1 MKRYLLGDIGGTNA
15 RFALAEEG
23 ADDQPLVFRHKA
35 SFATADYRSLEDAL
49 SRFLSDIQR
58 PPLDAAAICAAGP
71 LLSEGGT
78 DRIRMTNC
86 PWDISSGA
94 IAQVTGCAHP
104 RLMNDFTALAL
115 AIPELPAEALHA
127 VGDGV
132 AEVGRPIALL
142 GAGTGLGVAS
152 LVHDG
157 TRYIPVPGEGG
168 HVDLPVTDEFEIEI
182 LRRFMARFGRVSVE
196 RVLSGPGLVSL
207 YEVLGE
213 LRRRPVEVGLT
224 PEEVAAHAG
233 DGSCP
238 IAVEAVSF
246 FCGWLGSVAGN
257 LALTLWASG
266 GIYIGGGIVPG
277 WVVSRSGLFDEA
289 HFRRRFE
296 AKGRFAEHLAGFPVH
311 VILAEEPAFF
321 GLAAAAREASR

>member
-15 RFALAEEG
+15 RFALAEEENG
-23 ADDQPLVFRHKA
+23 QPLALRHKT
-35 SFATADYRSLEDAL
+35 SFATVDYRSLEDAL

-58 PPLDAAAICAAGP
+58 PRLDAAAICAAGP
-71 LLSEGGT
+71 LLSDGET
-78 DRIRMTNC
+78 TRIRMTNC

-94 IAQVTGCAHP
+94 IAWVSGCAHP
-104 RLMNDFTALAL
+104 CLINDFTALAL
-115 AIPELPAEALHA
+115 AIPELPASTLHA

-132 AEVGRPIALL
+132 AEAGRPVALL

-157 TRYIPVPGEGG
+157 RRYIPVPGEGG

-224 PEEVAAHAG
+224 PEDVAARAA

-238 IAVEAVSF
+238 VCGEAVSF

-266 GIYIGGGIVPG
+266 GVYIGGGIVPG
-277 WVVSRSGLFDEA
+277 WVSSGSGLFDEA

-321 GLAAAAREASR
+321 GLAAAAREVAR

>member
-15 RFALAEEG
+15 RFALATEG
-23 ADDQPLVFRHKA
+23 AGEPLSFLHKA
-35 SFATADYRSLEDAL
+35 NFATADYRSLEDAL

-58 PPLDAAAICAAGP
+58 PSLDAVAICAAGP
-71 LLSEGGT
+71 LFQEEGMA
-78 DRIRMTNC
+78 RIRMTNC
-86 PWDISSGA
+86 PWDISMEVIARVSGC
-94 IAQVTGCAHP
+94 VKP

-115 AIPELPAEALHA
+115 AIPELPSDALHP
-127 VGDGV
+127 VGEGV
-132 AEVGRPIALL
+132 AEADRPIALL

-157 TRYIPVPGEGG
+157 ERYIPVPGEGG
-168 HVDLPVTDEFEIEI
+168 HVDLAATDEFEVEI

-224 PEEVAAHAG
+224 PEEVASRARE
-233 DGSCP
+233 GSCP
-238 IAVEAVSF
+238 LCVEAVSF

-257 LALTLWASG
+257 LALTIWASAG
-266 GIYIGGGIVPG
+266 VYIGGGIVPG
-277 WVVSRSGLFDEA
+277 WIASGGGLFDEA

-296 AKGRFAEHLAGFPVH
+296 AKGRFAEHLARFPVH
-311 VILAEEPAFF
+311 VITAEEPAFL
-321 GLAAAAREASR
+321 GLVAAAREASR

>member
-15 RFALAEEG
+15 RFAYAEEG
-23 ADDQPLVFRHKA
+23 EGALLSFRHKA
-35 SFATADYRSLEDAL
+35 NFATADYRSLEDAL

-71 LLSEGGT
+71 LFVEGET
-78 DRIRMTNC
+78 SRIRMTNC
-86 PWDISSGA
+86 PWDISTKA
-94 IAQVTGCAHP
+94 IAKVSGCARP

-115 AIPELPAEALHA
+115 AVPELSSEALHP
-127 VGDGV
+127 VGDGE
-132 AEVGRPIALL
+132 AEANRPIALL

-168 HVDLPVTDEFEIEI
+168 HVDLAATDELEIEI

-224 PEEVAAHAG
+224 PEEVATRARA
-233 DGSCP
+233 GSCP
-238 IAVEAVSF
+238 VCEETISF

-257 LALTLWASG
+257 HALMLWASG
-266 GIYIGGGIVPG
+266 GVYIGGGIVPG
-277 WVVSRSGLFDEA
+277 WVASGSDLFDEA

-296 AKGRFAEHLAGFPVH
+296 AKGRFAEHLARFPVH
-311 VILAEEPAFF
+311 VIMAEEPAFL
-321 GLAAAAREASR
+321 GLAAAAREAAN